1 MKSKGTLVIG
11 LIVAMMAGAGVN
23 RAQRQPESESAT
35 TRELTA
41 MLHQFMRDAGH
52 NNATGFD
59 TFFTDDVIY
68 TRSTGAVITKADIM
82 KNLRGSAPV
91 LETTTTY
98 SAEDVTV
105 HEYGDMAIVAF
116 RLVRHEE
123 HSAGKP
129 PSITNYRNTGA
140 FLRRDGK
147 WQVVAWQSTIVAPP
161 PTTN

>member
-1 MKSKGTLVIG
+1 MKSKGAVVIS
-11 LIVAMMAGAGVN
+11 LIVAMMVASGVN
-23 RAQRQPESESAT
+23 SAQRQAESESAT
-35 TRELTA
+35 AHELAA
-41 MLHQFMRDAGH
+41 MLQKFMNDAGH
-52 NNATGFD
+52 NNAAGFD
-59 TFFTDDVIY
+59 SFFADDVIY

-105 HEYGDMAIVAF
+105 HEYGDTAIVAF
-116 RLVRHEE
+116 RLVRHDE

-129 PSITNYRNTGA
+129 PSITNYHNTGA
-140 FLRRDGK
+140 FLRRNGK
-147 WQVVAWQSTIVAPP
+147 WQVVAWQSTIVAPT